1 MILTLAEL
9 KTWVK
14 TQNTGLSDT
23 QLEAKLGAVELLI
36 RRYTHNNFQNRNI
49 RFVCSCSG
57 TTLNGTNPYLKVGD
71 TIEVS
76 ETGVNDGLYV
86 ITAMNAVN
94 GTITVDKAMLAVDNA
109 LVTKIEYPSEVKMGV
124 INLLKW
130 EVTGRDKTGIQS
142 ETISRHSVTYFNQ
155 TTDQTTAGY
164 PASLMEF
171 LRLYK
176 RARF

>member
-1 MILTLAEL
+1 
-9 KTWVK
+9 
-14 TQNTGLSDT
+14 
-23 QLEAKLGAVELLI
+23 
-36 RRYTHNNFQNRNI
+36 
-49 RFVCSCSG
+49 
-57 TTLNGTNPYLKVGD
+57 LNGTSAYLKVGD

-76 ETGVNDGLYV
+76 ETGVSDGLYV
-86 ITAMNAVN
+86 ITAMNVVN
-94 GTITVDKAMLAVDNA
+94 GTITVDRAMFAVDNA
-109 LVTKIEYPSEVKMGV
+109 LITKVEYPSEVKMGV